1 MRKLLNTMESINQFK
16 KERAILKRSTFMQEI
31 IQMMNDDLSIEIY
44 EDLNHSFR
52 TGNSNILYL
61 DITSELIEIPS
72 EGVRKTNATGEWTDV
87 NGTIRKWIDVPN
99 IHIYR
104 NNYYDSTKL
113 SVEDLT
119 FNDDHIV
126 DNTGNKFYFNDMRIT
141 KRFLLY
147 YELIDETTKRP
158 GYLATKEFHNTMNG
172 TLRQT
177 QVPTLMHNEYYCSDC
192 QKWTKITD
200 YKSVNFFDKTITCPK
215 CGTEHHFDDIKFVN
229 TFDDI
234 TIYSSVFMDK
244 NKVTFS
250 NKTLTY
256 GVRTNSDNKP
266 FWTFGTHKVTIN
278 LETGYSYRILSGSES
293 TMLKRAGINVPSFY
307 NCTYET
313 HRIGYASDK
322 MAANKALKL
331 MNKYQKHK
339 NLVNLIDKRFYI
351 LKNLI
356 SKRTFIEVDDYMT
369 DYYTNKFGYKVQ
381 PLINEEARNM
391 KIGNVK
397 FSTPAMQD
405 LVLKNRFVNLDTNEI
420 HLIASLMDQVRDTK
434 RYKLM
439 NRTAPNATD
448 IIISYLKTNVS
459 KKLRKDIIKLLAND
473 EVSKRYNSHQV
484 VRLLLYIS
492 KFTNKEYQ
500 NTAFKML
507 TKLEAKEKTTYD
519 YMLETFVNT
528 TSENFPFLRSS
539 YCITP
544 KELDLFFKLRD
555 EQYICKLS
563 MDDLCDKLETIYDC
577 IRIIDEI
584 RNVLGEDWNPLDLK
598 FKTEKQYH
606 DDLVK
611 ILNSDTVREIRISR
625 DNNPFEMEDEIYAL
639 EDLENNIHIAR
650 VGAELAIIGQQMGI
664 CVGGYVNSV
673 RNKHCRIAYIT
684 DPITK
689 EYKVCLELRPVY
701 NKDKNGKVKVTYTL
715 NQAKLNSNQ
724 LVRSN
729 PKYHNLIT
737 EWCDKHHIQIETR
750 DMLLEQVKE
759 VNELYF

>member
-1 MRKLLNTMESINQFK
+1 MRKLLNNMEAIKQFK
-16 KERAILKRSTFMQEI
+16 KERTILKRSALMQDI
-31 IQMMNDDLSIEIY
+31 IQMMNDDLSIEVY

-52 TGNSNILYL
+52 TENSSILYL
-61 DITSELIEIPS
+61 DITSEIMEIPS
-72 EGVRKTNATGEWTDV
+72 EEGGENNTVR
-87 NGTIRKWIDVPN
+87 RWIDVPN
-99 IHIYR
+99 IHVYR

-113 SVEDLT
+113 SIEDLT
-119 FNDDHIV
+119 FNDDHIM
-126 DNTGNKFYFNDMRIT
+126 DNEGNKFYFNDMRIT

-147 YELIDETTKRP
+147 YELIEEKTTKRSSC
-158 GYLATKEFHNTMNG
+158 LSTKEFHNTING

-200 YKSVNFFDKTITCPK
+200 FKSVNFFDKTITCPK

-229 TFDDI
+229 IFEDI

-256 GVRTNSDNKP
+256 GVRTNSDDKP
-266 FWTFGTHKVTIN
+266 FWNFGTHKVTIN
-278 LETGYSYRILSGSES
+278 LETGYSYRMMSGSELS
-293 TMLKRAGINVPSFY
+293 MARRAGINVPNFY

-313 HRIGYASDK
+313 NRIGYASSK
-322 MAANKALKL
+322 IATNKALKL
-331 MNKYQKHK
+331 MNKYQEHK
-339 NLVNLIDKRFYI
+339 NLVHLMNKRFYV
-351 LKNLI
+351 LKNII
-356 SKRTFIEVDDYMT
+356 SKHIFVEVDDYMT
-369 DYYTNKFGYKVQ
+369 NYYTDKFGYKVQ
-381 PLINEEARNM
+381 PLINEESRNV
-391 KIGNVK
+391 KVGSAK
-397 FSTPAMQD
+397 FSTPAIQE
-405 LVLKNRFVNLDTNEI
+405 LILKNRFINLNMDEI
-420 HLIASLMDQVRDTK
+420 HLISSLMDQVRDKK

-439 NRTAPNATD
+439 NRTAPVAAD

-473 EVSKRYNSHQV
+473 EVLRRYNSHQI

-500 NTAFKML
+500 NTAFKTL
-507 TKLEAKEKTTYD
+507 TKLEKKKNTTYD
-519 YMLETFVNT
+519 HTSDTFVDT
-528 TSENFPFLRSS
+528 ISITFPFLKST
-539 YCITP
+539 YCMTP
-544 KELDLFFKLRD
+544 RELDLLFKLRD
-555 EQYICKLS
+555 EQYICKLPMS
-563 MDDLCDKLETIYDC
+563 DLCDKLEIIYDC
-577 IRIIDEI
+577 QRVIEEI
-584 RNVLGEDWNPLDLK
+584 QNVLGDDWNPLDLK
-598 FKTEKQYH
+598 FKNEKQFH

-639 EDLENNIHIAR
+639 EEPENNIRIAR

-673 RNKHCRIAYIT
+673 RNKHCRIAYVT

-701 NKDKNGKVKVTYTL
+701 NKDKKGNTKITYSL
-715 NQAKLNSNQ
+715 NQAKLNSNR
-724 LVRSN
+724 LVSSN
-729 PKYHNLIT
+729 PALHKLIY
-737 EWCDKHHIQIETR
+737 EWCIKHHISIETR
-750 DMLLEQVKE
+750 DMMLQQERERIALE
-759 VNELYF
+759 F